1 MPIFRL
7 KIIAVITCLCLSLT
21 LFSCTSKNTDS
32 GTVKSG
38 GKASSATKATVKK
51 FTSNWDGKTI
61 TKEYAQKKGWIFC
74 NSSDKSKAAWKKF
87 TNKYKKKKAASVT
100 VCGKDYVRHTSYES
114 YDGSKSI
121 VITDERK
128 NSKGILV
135 KSIYISSPA
144 LIYPVYNNEKLCYY
158 SGSHM
163 LYYVNTS
170 KSDSRKSLPLKTKTY
185 YCPTECNVSF
195 PFQKAVSTISDF
207 NSFYKKYGKE
217 LDASKLKKSMT
228 AYDKSGGFNNHVIY
242 LYGDATGM
250 DITGYK
256 VNFAAEYDGR
266 LNVYVTRSC
275 SGKHAGKVEKNILSV
290 TINSQYL
297 DKTSPDNIKWHITNE
312 IDYQ

>member
-7 KIIAVITCLCLSLT
+7 KFIIVILCLCLSLT
-21 LFSCTSKNTDS
+21 LFSCTSKASDNS
-32 GTVKSG
+32 KAKSVS
-38 GKASSATKATVKK
+38 KASSSAKATVKK
-51 FTSNWDGKTI
+51 FASNWNGEAI
-61 TKEYAQKKGWIFC
+61 TSEYAEKKGWIFC

-87 TNKYKKKKAASVT
+87 TDKYKKKKAAAIT

-128 NSKGILV
+128 NSKGKLV
-135 KSIYISSPA
+135 KSIYISTPA
-144 LIYPVYNNEKLCYY
+144 LIYPVYSSGKLCYY

-163 LYYVNTS
+163 LYYV
-170 KSDSRKSLPLKTKTY
+170 KSSNADSRKSLPLKSKIY
-185 YCPTECNVSF
+185 DCPADCNVSF
-195 PFQKAVSTISDF
+195 PFQKAISTLSDF

-217 LDASKLKKSMT
+217 LDASKLKQVMT

-250 DITGYK
+250 EFTDYK

-266 LNVYVTRSC
+266 LNVYVSRNC
-275 SGKHAGKVEKNILSV
+275 SGKHSSVSKSILSV

-312 IDYQ
+312 IKYQ